1 MRRDE
6 EVPRVNTEAN
16 VMDAM
21 LELSRTG
28 LGFGGGL
35 R

>member
-1 MRRDE
+1 MRTDE
-6 EVPRVNTEAN
+6 AIPQVKLNTS

-28 LGFGGGL
+28 WVW
-35 R
+35 